1 MEAKQKRKTNSTRLR
16 LIVMLAFVALAAVG
30 YFTAVGIGNVDA
42 IGWNTITLICPLGAI
57 LAMVSEHTA
66 IPMALLSVVAAVV
79 ICAVLGKVFC
89 SWLCPVHFMVNRPGA
104 RKRHEKDLAQSP
116 RVRDLRIRGMK
127 LDSRHAV
134 LAVAVISTLLVGFP
148 VFCLVC
154 PVGLTFALVLFVM
167 RLFAFGETTWSIIIV
182 LAVIL
187 AEVLLLPHW
196 CRHFC
201 PMGAVFSLMS
211 GLNRTWRPRI
221 DTSECIETAQG
232 RECGLCRRACD
243 EGIDLHDVGAGATTM
258 NDCTKC
264 RNCAGACPVSA
275 ISFPFLDTGKAGAAK
290 REEARERI

>member
-1 MEAKQKRKTNSTRLR
+1 MVKKFKSTRVR
-16 LIVMLAFVALAAVG
+16 LVVMLAFVALVAVG

-66 IPMALLSVVAAVV
+66 IPMAVLSVVAAIV

-104 RKRHEKDLAQSP
+104 KKRHETDLRHAR
-116 RVRDLRIRGMK
+116 RVRDQRVKAMRF
-127 LDSRHAV
+127 DSRHAI
-134 LAVAVISTLLVGFP
+134 LAVAVVSTLLVGFP

-167 RLFAFGETTWSIIIV
+167 RLFAFGETTWSIILI

-201 PMGAVFSLMS
+201 PMGALFSMMS
-211 GLNRTWRPRI
+211 GLNRTFRPHV
-221 DTSECIETAQG
+221 DTSTCIETAEG
-232 RECGLCRRACD
+232 RPCGLCAKTCD
-243 EGIDLHDVGAGATTM
+243 EGIDLRDVSAGATTL

-264 RNCAGACPVSA
+264 RNCAGVCPVHA
-275 ISFPFLDTGKAGAAK
+275 ITFPFVEAK
-290 REEARERI
+290 KPKKEAE